1 MNKES
6 ISVIITT
13 YERSEMFKPDNFLI
27 KRAIQSVLDQTLK
40 SEEIII
46 IVDGKSRYITSIVEE
61 FNREDIIKI
70 VQTQDKVGG
79 NEARNIGIRAAT
91 GDIIALLDDD
101 DEWLPEK
108 LNKQILLY
116 KSISEEQKIIFSPM
130 YFGESKDNVSQISPY
145 EVNENIANY
154 VLERKGAIQTSTLL
168 APKKL
173 FLDYPFTKNLVKHQ
187 DWDLI
192 FRLAFSTTTKFYQT
206 SDPLIYCHLDAVK
219 GLSVSRKVHPVF
231 SLNWINQ
238 YRNQISKE
246 GYRDFVWANVVS
258 CLFKSK
264 VDSQTKNKIIK
275 ILGFHNVLMI
285 VLFKIKQKILRT
297 KTF

>member
-168 APKKL
+168 APKNY
-173 FLDYPFTKNLVKHQ
+173 F
-187 DWDLI
+187 
-192 FRLAFSTTTKFYQT
+192 
-206 SDPLIYCHLDAVK
+206 
-219 GLSVSRKVHPVF
+219 
-231 SLNWINQ
+231 
-238 YRNQISKE
+238 
-246 GYRDFVWANVVS
+246 
-258 CLFKSK
+258 
-264 VDSQTKNKIIK
+264 
-275 ILGFHNVLMI
+275 
-285 VLFKIKQKILRT
+285 
-297 KTF
+297 